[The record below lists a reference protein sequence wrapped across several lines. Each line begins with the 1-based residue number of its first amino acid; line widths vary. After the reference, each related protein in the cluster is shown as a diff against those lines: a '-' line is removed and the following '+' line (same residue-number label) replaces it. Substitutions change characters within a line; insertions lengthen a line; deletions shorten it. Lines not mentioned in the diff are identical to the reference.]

1 MQRTPVMKAT
11 KANCDKRCHEN
22 LTQTCVASQLEMAM
36 RFLHEGLC
44 VAVYVLIRMK
54 PHNVFGLMH
63 MSTYSEKT
71 YIWFMRFMCLGMFG
85 PKTLF
90 ADFFIYL

>member
-63 MSTYSEKT
+63 MSTYSEKNV
-71 YIWFMRFMCLGMFG
+71 
-85 PKTLF
+85 
-90 ADFFIYL
+90 YLVYAVYVFRYVWSKNTIC